1 MRQARAAV
9 ARGDFAAALSPI
21 TEHARRF
28 KNGRLVEER
37 EALAREGADGPRP
50 SRRSAPRCGRLPGSF
65 PAQRPLAGSRSD
77 AGFPA
82 VIRARLHPPRGRL
95 PIALLLVLAL
105 AASSCSGTLDVGKNI
120 PHGKLPV
127 DERNPVII
135 YNDSCLDNWMGEYA
149 FLLAN
154 SGGPPVAA
162 IISTAS
168 GYWRDVNANA
178 SGCSDLLSAARS
190 SGLKNIPEMI
200 TTSTAKPLMRPM
212 DGQVDHTVPNN
223 SAGASL
229 IVNLSRQLS
238 LPWRPVVVLAD
249 TQMTDV
255 ADAYLIDHSVAE
267 RVVVVAALGSY
278 AAPNGVMGR
287 PNGELDPWADWIVAQ
302 RFQYVQVSAFYD
314 QTADV
319 TTDRLPDL
327 PSNPLGAEMAMKQ
340 PNIFTITTAAD
351 QVGVLAVAKPA
362 FVGAVRASCPRHHGP
377 V

>member
-1 MRQARAAV
+1 
-9 ARGDFAAALSPI
+9 
-21 TEHARRF
+21 
-28 KNGRLVEER
+28 
-37 EALAREGADGPRP
+37 
-50 SRRSAPRCGRLPGSF
+50 
-65 PAQRPLAGSRSD
+65 
-77 AGFPA
+77 
-82 VIRARLHPPRGRL
+82 VIGARLRPPRGRL
-95 PIALLLVLAL
+95 PTSLRLVLAL
-105 AASSCSGTLDVGKNI
+105 MAASCSGTLDAGKDI

-135 YNDSCLDNWMGEYA
+135 YNDSSLDNWMGEYA

-154 SGGPPVAA
+154 SGGPPVAG
-162 IISTAS
+162 IISTGS
-168 GYWRDVNANA
+168 GYWRDVNANV
-178 SGCSDLLSAARS
+178 SGWSDLLSAARS

-212 DGQVDHTVPNN
+212 DGQVDDTVPNN

-267 RVVVVAALGSY
+267 RVVVVAALGSF
-278 AAPNGVMGR
+278 AAPNGVMSR

-302 RFQYVQVSAFYD
+302 RFQYVQVGAFYD
-314 QTADV
+314 QTVDV
-319 TTDRLPDL
+319 TTARLPDL

-340 PNIFTITTAAD
+340 PNIFTIITAAD
-351 QVGVLAVAKPA
+351 QVSILAVALPKFASAVQRAVPDTTAPFDSTQGPPLIPA
-362 FVGAVRASCPRHHGP
+362 ADGNVWIVSQIAAPLAGATLWQMLINLFGG
-377 V
+377 